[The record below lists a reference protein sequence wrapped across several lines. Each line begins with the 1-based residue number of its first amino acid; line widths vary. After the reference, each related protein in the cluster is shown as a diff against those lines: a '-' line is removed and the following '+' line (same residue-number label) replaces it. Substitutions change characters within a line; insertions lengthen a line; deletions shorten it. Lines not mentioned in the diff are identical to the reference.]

1 MVSHGATETR
11 GEGEKDRGDETGKDG
26 GGERERGKKAIR
38 VVTIE
43 IDSLSQSELPSVSLS
58 HLLTLPPH
66 PPSLSFAA
74 AAVAAAAVIRSLHD
88 H

>member
-58 HLLTLPPH
+58 HLLTLFS